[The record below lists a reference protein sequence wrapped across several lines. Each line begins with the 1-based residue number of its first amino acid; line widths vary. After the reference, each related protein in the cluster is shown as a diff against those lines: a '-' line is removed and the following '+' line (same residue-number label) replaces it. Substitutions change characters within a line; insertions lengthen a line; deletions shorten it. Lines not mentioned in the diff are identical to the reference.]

1 MKNLINVKRKF
12 IFFGI
17 VNVVV
22 SNLLLQLLL
31 LINSIPISISTFIFI
46 LFNASLG
53 YVMYG
58 KFVFNISKIINR
70 KYIVKYFFTLI
81 SSWFFLNIVISF
93 SSNLKISPN
102 LSSIIMIPFLATYSF
117 LMQKYWI
124 FKN

>member
-1 MKNLINVKRKF
+1 MKNLIYVKRKF

-17 VNVVV
+17 VNVVF

-31 LINSIPISISTFIFI
+31 LINFVPISISTLIFI

-70 KYIVKYFFTLI
+70 KYIIKYFFTLI
-81 SSWFFLNIVISF
+81 SSWFFLNIVISYA
-93 SSNLKISPN
+93 SSLKISPN